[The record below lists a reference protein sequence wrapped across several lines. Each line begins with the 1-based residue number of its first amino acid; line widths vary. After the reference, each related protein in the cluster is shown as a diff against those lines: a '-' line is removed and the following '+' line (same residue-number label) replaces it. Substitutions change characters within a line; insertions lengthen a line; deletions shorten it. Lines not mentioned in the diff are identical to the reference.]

1 MRLSL
6 LSFMMVT
13 TISLQAQS
21 DRISSLPVGIYEVQ
35 QSNETKLAGNIIL
48 LDEGVYRLGSE
59 ANAGTF
65 KFSATAQRVLFVT
78 GPLKGIF
85 ARTVINSGAPCIILP
100 FKENEELGFKLA
112 QDILALYKKN

>member
-6 LSFMMVT
+6 LAIFMVAAVT
-13 TISLQAQS
+13 VSAQTE
-21 DRISSLPVGIYEVQ
+21 RITSLPPGLYEVQ
-35 QSNETKLAGNIIL
+35 HSTDTKLTGNIVL
-48 LDEGVYRLGSE
+48 LDDGSYRVGSE
-59 ANAGTF
+59 TTTGTY

-85 ARTVINSGAPCIILP
+85 ARTVINSGAPSIILP
-100 FKENEELGFKLA
+100 LKENEELGFKLA

>member
-6 LSFMMVT
+6 LAMFMVATVT
-13 TISLQAQS
+13 VSAQTE
-21 DRISSLPVGIYEVQ
+21 RITSLPAGLYEVQ
-35 QSNETKLAGNIIL
+35 NSTDTKLSGNIVL
-48 LDEGVYRLGSE
+48 MDDGTYRVGSE
-59 ANAGTF
+59 STTGTF

-85 ARTVINSGAPCIILP
+85 ARTVINAGAPSIILP
-100 FKENEELGFKLA
+100 LKENEELGFKLA